1 MPRQMPFA
9 LTPKFSFTQALVMG
23 LMMGALA
30 LPGITQAA
38 PTLTLYGIVDL
49 GMYYH
54 QVARDASPLGAAI
67 NGSQTGMV
75 SGVLSGSR
83 WGIKGTEQISPEW
96 SASFVLESGINAQ
109 DGSLAQG
116 GLAFG
121 RQATLSL
128 SNQQYGSLTFGR
140 RGALSYTYLVPM
152 DPFAISGS
160 QAGLGA
166 SFGSANG
173 VRPNNLLLYQTPA
186 LGGWQ
191 AGIGYSFN
199 TGFTALYASNPTSK
213 PQAASH
219 RFGTSVNMRLLTVGV
234 NYNRGPTSLFVAY
247 DAVYGA
253 NEVITDTGQAQPNS
267 NRAVPRA
274 WVAGAYHDF
283 KFVKLSAAIG
293 QTFDGMFFG
302 QNAGAGGY
310 NSPLNNFS
318 DGANVLFAKGARSLQ
333 YALGATLRTGEQSK
347 FLLSWQGL
355 QPKGTLKDTNQLATQ
370 QIYSAAFVYGF
381 SKRTD
386 IYVWG
391 SYGFNYQ
398 TFNTAKSSVIGT
410 GIQHFF

>member
-23 LMMGALA
+23 LMMGTLA
-30 LPGITQAA
+30 LPSTTQAA
-38 PTLTLYGIVDL
+38 PTLTVYGIVDL

-54 QVARDASPLGAAI
+54 QVARDTNPLGAAI
-67 NGSQTGMV
+67 NESQTGMV

-96 SASFVLESGINAQ
+96 SANFVFESGINAQ
-109 DGSLAQG
+109 DGTLAQG

-152 DPFAISGS
+152 DPFSISGS

-173 VRPNNLLLYQTPA
+173 VRPNNLLLYQTSA

-191 AGIGYSFN
+191 AGIGYSLN

-213 PQAASH
+213 PQPASDQ
-219 RFGTSVNMRLLTVGV
+219 FGTSVNMRLLTAGI
-234 NYNRGPTSLFVAY
+234 NYSQGPTSFFVAY

-253 NEVITDTGQAQPNS
+253 DEVITDAGQTQPNS
-267 NRAVPRA
+267 NKAVPRA
-274 WVAGAYHDF
+274 WVAGGYHDF
-283 KFVKLSAAIG
+283 KFLKLSAAIG

-310 NSPLNNFS
+310 NSPLINFS
-318 DGANVLFAKGARSLQ
+318 DGANVLFAEGARSLQ
-333 YALGATLRTGEQSK
+333 YALGAILRTGEQSK
-347 FLLSWQGL
+347 FLLSWQVL
-355 QPKGTLKDTNQLATQ
+355 QPQGTLKASDQLATQ
-370 QIYSAAFVYGF
+370 RIYSAAYVYSF

-386 IYVWG
+386 IYV
-391 SYGFNYQ
+391 
-398 TFNTAKSSVIGT
+398 
-410 GIQHFF
+410 